1 MTTTNRRARTR
12 PLHTISLAPEVW
24 SRLDEIAKRLTLS
37 RSGTIAQLI
46 LQADMPQA
54 TKKGKKS

>member
-1 MTTTNRRARTR
+1 MTTTARRARTR

-24 SRLDEIAKRLTLS
+24 GRLDEIARRLTLS

-46 LQADMPQA
+46 LQAEMPN
-54 TKKGKKS
+54 KKGKS